1 MMVAATARP
10 AGDAG
15 VSTISSAAGKN
26 AVSSDLARPA
36 DLGNATIFLTD
47 FMDARLETIE
57 VGIASRR
64 TDQLVVRPVL
74 DDPTLF
80 DSDNAMGPTHG
91 RETMSDDQGGTALDD
106 LSHVVLNDLFALVVK
121 CAGRFVKNEDARIHN
136 QRARYGNSLPL
147 PTGEAIA
154 SLADH
159 GVVPFGQL

>member
-57 VGIASRR
+57 VGVTSGR

-74 DDPTLF
+74 DDPPLF
-80 DSDNAMGPTHG
+80 DGNNAMGPTYG
-91 RETMSDDQGGTALDD
+91 RQTMSDDHGGATLHD
-106 LSHVVLNDLFALVVK
+106 LSHVVLNDLFAL
-121 CAGRFVKNEDARIHN
+121 
-136 QRARYGNSLPL
+136 
-147 PTGEAIA
+147 
-154 SLADH
+154 
-159 GVVPFGQL
+159 